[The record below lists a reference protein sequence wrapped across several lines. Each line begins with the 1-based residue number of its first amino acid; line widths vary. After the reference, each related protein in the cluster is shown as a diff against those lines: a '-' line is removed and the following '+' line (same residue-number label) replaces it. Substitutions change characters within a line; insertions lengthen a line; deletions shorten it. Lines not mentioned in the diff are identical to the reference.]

1 MRSSRRAL
9 PLTESLLAT
18 EAQAAGRTVRLTRPR
33 LLLIALMALVLVGGA
48 GLWSNHA
55 VMESVED
62 LLTVN
67 LEANLDLC
75 VMALSAWIENELALV
90 RFWAQDETLS
100 QLVEARLRDGAGHGH
115 LQAMKKLLAKGF
127 TAKEVQG
134 WLVVDAKETVLF
146 ASARNP
152 NQGKNIAAV
161 IKPHHEKVMQGQSVF
176 MPPISR
182 GDLIEAS
189 AFSTD
194 EAVILTA
201 APIRNRNGAVMAA
214 LVFTIHPD
222 GNFSNILRASRMG
235 DSGDTYAFNREG
247 ILISRSRFESELQSL
262 GLLPDTESPRSV
274 PRLLIRDPGGDL
286 GAGFKPAG
294 QPDDWP
300 PTRMLASAL
309 RGESGIDLSGY
320 RDYLG
325 VTVVGAW
332 RWLPDYDF
340 GIAIEVPREKARR
353 TQRPIRLAV
362 MGLMALV
369 TVLAGMILLST
380 VWVSRLREN
389 IDEIKQVGH
398 YTIQEK
404 LGEGGMGKV
413 YKATHALLKRPTA
426 IKFLKPDALT
436 ADSLER
442 FEREVQITSRLTH
455 PNTVD
460 VYDFGR
466 TPEGVFYYAMEYLPG
481 IGLDDLLALEG
492 AVPPARA
499 VHILRHICFS
509 LEEAH
514 GIGLIH
520 RDIKPPNII
529 LCERGG
535 QYDSVKVLD
544 FGLVKDVKQHDIKMT
559 AMHEVAGTPAYV
571 APERLTDPV
580 KVDHRADIY
589 SLGSVGF
596 NLLSGAEVF
605 EGATA
610 VEICYHVMKTP
621 PPRVTAKTS
630 QTIPAA
636 LDQLVADCLAKDPD
650 ERPANVTRIIE
661 ALDAIDGLAPWDNE
675 AARQW
680 WQDNDRRIQDLK
692 RKPTT

>member
-1 MRSSRRAL
+1 MTSSRRAK

-18 EAQAAGRTVRLTRPR
+18 EAQAAGRAVRFTRAR
-33 LLLIALMALVLVGGA
+33 LLLIAVMALVLVGGA

-90 RFWAQDETLS
+90 RFWAQDETLR
-100 QLVEARLRDGAGHGH
+100 QLVEARLRDGASHGN
-115 LQAMKKLLAKGF
+115 LQAMETLLAKGF

-134 WLVVDAKETVLF
+134 WVIVDLEGTILF
-146 ASARNP
+146 ASANNP
-152 NQGKNIAAV
+152 NQGKPIAAA
-161 IKPHHEKVMQGQSVF
+161 INPYHEKVMQGQSVF
-176 MPPISR
+176 VPPIPR
-182 GDLIEAS
+182 ADLIEAS

-194 EAVILTA
+194 EHVILTA
-201 APIRNRNGAVMAA
+201 APVRSLAGGVIAA
-214 LVFTIHPD
+214 LVFIIRPD
-222 GNFSNILRASRMG
+222 GNFSRILLASRVGQM
-235 DSGDTYAFNREG
+235 GDTYAFNRDG
-247 ILISRSRFESELQSL
+247 HLISKSRFQNELRSFGLIPNSSE
-262 GLLPDTESPRSV
+262 PRSV
-274 PRLLIRDPGGDL
+274 PRVLIRDPGGDL
-286 GAGFKPAG
+286 GAGFSPSG
-294 QPDDWP
+294 RPQDWP

-309 RGESGIDLSGY
+309 KGESGIDLLGY

-332 RWLPDYDF
+332 RWLPDYEF
-340 GIAIEVPREKARR
+340 GIAIEAPREKVRR
-353 TQRPIRLAV
+353 IQRPIRLAV

-398 YTIQEK
+398 YTIEEK

-413 YKATHALLKRPTA
+413 YKANHALLKRPTA

-492 AVPPARA
+492 AVSPARA

-514 GIGLIH
+514 GMGLIH

-544 FGLVKDVKQHDIKMT
+544 FGLVKDVKQHDVQMT

-571 APERLTDPV
+571 APERLTDPA

-610 VEICYHVMKTP
+610 VEICYHVLKTP
-621 PPRVTAKTS
+621 PPRVSAKAS
-630 QTIPAA
+630 QAIPAA
-636 LDQLVADCLAKDPD
+636 LDQLIADCLAKDPD
-650 ERPANVTRIIE
+650 ERPANVTRII
-661 ALDAIDGLAPWDNE
+661 AVLGAIDGLAAWDNE

-680 WQDNDRRIQDLK
+680 WQDNDRRIRDLK
-692 RKPTT
+692 RKPST